1 MILGM
6 SIATFT
12 LVHVVLSLIGIFAG
26 LIMLFG
32 MFSSKRLDGWTTL
45 FLATTVLTSV
55 TRFFFP
61 RDHLLPS
68 HIVGILSLVVLALA
82 VVAFYMYHL
91 AGSWRWIYVSTAVL
105 ALYFNVFVAVVQAFQ
120 KVSFLNALAPT
131 QSDPPFVIA
140 QIVVLLAFAALGIIA
155 VRSFHPQ
162 PIAGMESDL
171 NPHKA
176 F

>member
-1 MILGM
+1 MIFGM
-6 SIATFT
+6 SISTFT
-12 LVHVVLSLIGIFAG
+12 LVHVALSLIGILAG
-26 LIMLFG
+26 FVVLFG
-32 MFSSKRLDGWTTL
+32 MFSSKRLEGWTAL
-45 FLATTVLTSV
+45 FLVTTVLTSV
-55 TRFFFP
+55 TGFFFP

-82 VVAFYMYHL
+82 LIALYGYHL
-91 AGSWRWIYVSTAVL
+91 AGSWRWIYVSSAAL

-140 QIVVLLAFAALGIIA
+140 QIVVLFAFAALGIVA

-162 PIAGMESDL
+162 PMARIESDL

-176 F
+176 Y